1 MQNIWNLKVR
11 ELVTTQNG
19 REESRTQQTMS
30 EVKCPHNH
38 IIKLCRSVLVWD
50 LNTVIWG
57 HWEKVFFFNIYIY
70 IYIYTHDTLSKI
82 RFVHIMINPV
92 SWSPTPAL

>member
-1 MQNIWNLKVR
+1 MR
-11 ELVTTQNG
+11 ELVTTRNG
-19 REESRTQQTMS
+19 REESRTQQTVS
-30 EVKCPHNH
+30 EIKCPYSH

-50 LNTVIWG
+50 LNTVIG
-57 HWEKVFFFNIYIY
+57 GIGKRCFYIY
-70 IYIYTHDTLSKI
+70 IHIYTHDTLSKI